1 MLALIVT
8 LPAIAAILVLRRT
21 GRLNVHTGASVLF
34 AALFGLTLALA
45 LQNGATVPTSLA
57 GAILESVLISG
68 AVVAYA
74 RWRALQV

>member
-8 LPAIAAILVLRRT
+8 LPAIVAILVLRRT

-45 LQNGATVPTSLA
+45 LQTAQRSPP
-57 GAILESVLISG
+57 
-68 AVVAYA
+68 
-74 RWRALQV
+74 R